1 MKISGSI
8 WVEEMYEGAFLLY
21 LHKVEQMSIAV
32 SNIAWNLI
40 EIKGW

>member
-21 LHKVEQMSIAV
+21 LHKVEQMSIAC
-32 SNIAWNLI
+32 
-40 EIKGW
+40 IKYSMESYRD